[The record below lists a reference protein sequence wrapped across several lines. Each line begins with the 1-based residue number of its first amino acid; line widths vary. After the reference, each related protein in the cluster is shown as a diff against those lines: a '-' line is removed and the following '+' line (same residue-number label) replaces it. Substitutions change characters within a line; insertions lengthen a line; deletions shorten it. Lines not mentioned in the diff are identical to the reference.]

1 MKQNKVAI
9 VVLVIV
15 ALLFVLGLSSGVFR
29 SKDDKDDKLTMS
41 KAEKQD
47 TGWMAWLNDAMKPFR
62 QSLDSRRLA
71 PRATCQTGDR
81 SYRLTDEKTCNIKI
95 AASIDEEEVE
105 NADITVEDPKVSV
118 KLRYYSNGKDPE
130 SEKDSESTRGM
141 PISLGKVKTAKKLI
155 DIGKLRP
162 PKTPTSSIQP
172 PLELTVVYLPEGEEN
187 EPNNT
192 MAVEGAVRLTVLE
205 KGGTLR
211 LQCKGCNGQNKR
223 VIEIKLK

>member
-1 MKQNKVAI
+1 MKQNKVVI

-29 SKDDKDDKLTMS
+29 SKDNKDDNLTMS

-62 QSLDSRRLA
+62 PSLDSQRLA
-71 PRATCQTGDR
+71 PPATCRTDNR
-81 SYRLTDEKTCNIKI
+81 SFRLTDEKACDIPI
-95 AASIDEEEVE
+95 APSIDGKEVE

-118 KLRYYSNGKDPE
+118 QLAYFSD
-130 SEKDSESTRGM
+130 EKDSESTRGM
-141 PISLGKVKTAKKLI
+141 PISLGKVKTAKKVI

-162 PKTPTSSIQP
+162 PKVPTGSIQT
-172 PLELTVVYLPEGEEN
+172 PLELTVVYLPKGEEK
-187 EPNNT
+187 EPNKK
-192 MAVEGAVRLTVLE
+192 MAVEGEVRLTVLE

-211 LQCKGCNGQNKR
+211 LQCKGCNAQNQR
-223 VIEIKLK
+223 VIDVKLK